1 MKRSFTLLFTILIF
15 LNSCDNK
22 IEKNIFIGEKINI
35 DMEKSISAYLD
46 EITDTIQYIPLN
58 LPNDIY
64 IGSIQHI
71 KSYSDYLFIHD
82 QFQTKTITIVDNLGE
97 FIGQLN
103 KVGKGPGEYIGIDA
117 FAFDVSR
124 NELIIYDRATASFI
138 FYSFPDIK
146 HIKTLRKDR
155 YVMNFEVLDKGHW
168 LVISDDE
175 KSKNEYSGIEIWDE
189 TYNVKRKPSNIGNNP
204 ASIEISYPNTI
215 TFINNKIY
223 YAHPYVYTTLYQ
235 IDRENQIPQIR
246 IDFGKN
252 KIPKKYWNA
261 SEADNFETA
270 LEKVSPKAV
279 WVQNCLLNNE
289 TLSFWLMY
297 GNTSTKHLVIY
308 NRKLKKEYV
317 FSDLRIK
324 NLETKI
330 QYPKGVIG
338 NYYISE
344 IYPEDIEGLD
354 ISKNKKLSQ
363 AIAKNK
369 DRLSPVLLLFKL
381 KKSFDAEN
389 F

>member
-1 MKRSFTLLFTILIF
+1 MKISFISLFTILIF
-15 LNSCDNK
+15 LNSCDK
-22 IEKNIFIGEKINI
+22 RKEKDIFIGEKINI
-35 DMEKSISAYLD
+35 DVEKSISAYLD
-46 EITDTIQYIPLN
+46 EITDTIQYISLN
-58 LPNDIY
+58 LPSHVY

-82 QFQTKTITIVDNLGE
+82 QFQAKTITIVDRSGK
-97 FIGQLN
+97 FMGQLDR
-103 KVGKGPGEYIGIDA
+103 KGKGPGEYIGIDA

-124 NELIIYDRATASFI
+124 NELIIYDRATSSFI
-138 FYSFPDIK
+138 FYSFPNIK
-146 HIKTLRKDR
+146 HIKTLKKDR
-155 YVMNFEVLDKGHW
+155 YIMNFEVLDRGHW

-175 KSKNEYSGIEIWDE
+175 KSKKEYSGIEIWDE
-189 TYNVKRKPSNIGNNP
+189 THDVKHKPSSIGNHP

-235 IDRENQIPQIR
+235 IDIENQMPQIR

-270 LEKVSPKAV
+270 LKEGRPKAV
-279 WVQNCLLNNE
+279 WVHNCLLNNE

-297 GNTSTKHLVIY
+297 GNTSTKYLVIY
-308 NRKLKKEYV
+308 DRKLKKEYV
-317 FSDLRIK
+317 FSDLKIK

-330 QYPKGVIG
+330 QHTKGVTG

-354 ISKNKKLSQ
+354 ISKNKKLSE

-369 DRLSPVLLLFKL
+369 DKLSPVLLLFKL
-381 KKSFDAEN
+381 KKSFDADSL
-389 F
+389 